1 MFFCITVMLYLD
13 YISIIKLKIVYLSYW
28 PHCWDHN
35 SLKSSIKIP
44 NSCSGSIPVSQKSV
58 MLK

>member
-1 MFFCITVMLYLD
+1 MLYLD

-28 PHCWDHN
+28 PHCWDHK

-44 NSCSGSIPVSQKSV
+44 NSCGGSIPVSQKSV